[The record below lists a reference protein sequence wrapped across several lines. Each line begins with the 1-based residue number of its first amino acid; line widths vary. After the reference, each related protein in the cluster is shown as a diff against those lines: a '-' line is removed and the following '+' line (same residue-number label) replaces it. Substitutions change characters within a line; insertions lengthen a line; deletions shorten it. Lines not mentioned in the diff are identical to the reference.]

1 MDYSRLPLPTQVAN
15 ELRNYVYDVI
25 ACIHNVH
32 NDLGAGFPE
41 YIYQESL
48 AIELEK
54 AGFNIKREYE
64 HHPIYNGHTL
74 HSNIRMD
81 IVIFKPNG
89 NIIIECKAITA
100 ITIKERYQT
109 YGYLRGT
116 EFPIALLVN
125 FGTYPHAQ
133 IEKYYYNDKTIK
145 AF

>member
-1 MDYSRLPLPTQVAN
+1 MNYSRLSLPIDKAN
-15 ELRNYVYDVI
+15 ALRNYVYDVVK
-25 ACIHNVH
+25 CMHNVH

-41 YIYQESL
+41 YIYQEAL
-48 AIELEK
+48 AIELEL
-54 AGFNIKREYE
+54 AGFIIQREYE
-64 HHPIYNGHTL
+64 HHPIYNGKTL
-74 HSNIRMD
+74 RSNIRMD
-81 IVIFKPNG
+81 IVIFNQNG

-100 ITIKERYQT
+100 ISIKERFQT

-133 IEKYYYNDKTIK
+133 IEKYYYHEKNIN

>member
-1 MDYSRLPLPTQVAN
+1 MNYSRLSLPIDKAN
-15 ELRNYVYDVI
+15 ALRNYVYDVVK
-25 ACIHNVH
+25 CMHNVH

-41 YIYQESL
+41 YIYQEAL
-48 AIELEK
+48 AIELEL
-54 AGFNIKREYE
+54 AGFKIQREYE
-64 HHPIYNGHTL
+64 HHPIYNGKTL
-74 HSNIRMD
+74 RSNIRMD
-81 IVIFKPNG
+81 IVIFNQNG

-100 ITIKERYQT
+100 ISIKERFQT

-133 IEKYYYNDKTIK
+133 IEKYYYHEKNIN